1 MKTERINLLV
11 TEDEKKSI
19 QDKQMKYG
27 FVSLSEYIR
36 FMSINGHIKVVASK

>member
-19 QDKQMKYG
+19 QDKQTKYG

-36 FMSINGHIKVVASK
+36 FMSINGEIEVKAKQ